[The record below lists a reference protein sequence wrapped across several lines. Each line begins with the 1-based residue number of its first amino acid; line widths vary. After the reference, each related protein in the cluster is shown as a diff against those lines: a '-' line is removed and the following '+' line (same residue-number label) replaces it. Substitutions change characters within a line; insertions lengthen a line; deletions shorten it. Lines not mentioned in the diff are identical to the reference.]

1 MRASTGRA
9 DYDQSVN
16 LRTLEPGEPIFV
28 IRGRDAVGAEAVRA
42 WANLAAKAGAP
53 IEAVELALQQADRLE
68 AWPDKKKPDGPD
80 LTEGQRK
87 QLRYEHSRRA
97 WDGRAV
103 VDTEAGLLAAQLA
116 RSQIMGQLRP
126 LVIEL
131 LRRLIAEAVTP
142 SQLKSAHAAL
152 HEVVLFAGADIEVFL
167 EAAD

>member
-9 DYDQSVN
+9 DYDQTVS
-16 LRTLEPGEPIFV
+16 LTTLEPGEPIFV
-28 IRGRDAVGAEAVRA
+28 IRGRDAVGAGAVRA

-103 VDTEAGLLAAQLA
+103 VETEAGLLAAQLA
-116 RSQIMGQLRP
+116 RSQIVAAMRP
-126 LVIEL
+126 GLD
-131 LRRLIAEAVTP
+131 RLASYIDLDMHVPEEFV
-142 SQLKSAHAAL
+142 AL
-152 HEVVLFAGADIEVFL
+152 F
-167 EAAD
+167 EAAGRDLHAELNALDTEDIAD

>member
-1 MRASTGRA
+1 MHASTGRA

-103 VDTEAGLLAAQLA
+103 VETEAGLIVAQLV
-116 RSQIMGQLRP
+116 RRQFTVELQE
-126 LVIEL
+126 LVIAL
-131 LRRLIAEAVTP
+131 IRRLQKANLTP
-142 SQLKSAHAAL
+142 LQVNAAHA
-152 HEVVLFAGADIEVFL
+152 VLCDLAHFAGVEFKGFM